1 MLPCIHGRYFTM
13 DTVVITQLTIL
24 NLSNLKPN
32 FSELARIYG
41 CDRRTIKKYYDG
53 YEGKPKHHNKPSKL
67 DCYEELIAQKLSIKG
82 TTVKAVYEF
91 FISEVDSSIG
101 SYSNFNKYIKSKGLK
116 PRRAEKGHPRFET
129 NPGVQAQV
137 DWKEDVSIANKY
149 GEIFT
154 FQVFDYKLGHSRY
167 CHFTYKLYKTRQDVI
182 DCLID
187 SFKAAGGVPKEIL
200 FDNMASVVDINGKH
214 RRVNDKIKAFAN
226 DFGFKVK
233 LCKPRHPYTKGK
245 VEAINKFL
253 DWLRPYEGEFET
265 EEELIA
271 ILKKVNEKVN
281 TYICQETGVPPLLL
295 FQKEKEYLK
304 SLPNKTI
311 VESYQN
317 HNRQTTVRK
326 DSMISYMNNKYSVP
340 FEYIGKPVNIRVNSD
355 KLEIFLGTEL
365 IAMHELST
373 KKLNYAKEHYVQ
385 LLSHYVKDNDA
396 VAKMAEENLRQM
408 DDFL

>member
-1 MLPCIHGRYFTM
+1 M

-24 NLSNLKPN
+24 NLSNLKAN
-32 FSELARIYG
+32 FSEPARMYG

-101 SYSNFNKYIKSKGLK
+101 TYSNFNKYIKSKGLK

-129 NPGVQAQV
+129 SPGVQAQV

-233 LCKPRHPYTKGK
+233 LCKPRHPFTKGK

-304 SLPNKTI
+304 PLPNKTI

-355 KLEIFLGTEL
+355 KLEIFFGTEL
-365 IAMHELST
+365 IATHELST